1 MHRDLINFN
10 KYLQSL
16 DLRRKIRL
24 KKRMSLI
31 IGLIFLLVILSGC
44 TETNIPITSESE
56 GVWNKYI
63 VYPLSLLIV
72 KVAEIAGGSF
82 GLAIILVTILLRLVL
97 LPLMIKQ
104 TKSSKAMQAIQPEL
118 TKIREKYSSKDQKT
132 QQKLQ
137 EETMK
142 LFQQHGVNP
151 LAGCMPLVVQMPI
164 LIGIYHAIMRTPAL
178 QEHANF
184 LWFDLAAPDP
194 IYLLPLIAGVTTF
207 IQQKITMAGMPNNPQ
222 MAMMLWLMPIMIIV
236 FAINFPAALA
246 LYWVVGNI
254 FMIVQT
260 YLIKG
265 PDIKAAAAAG
275 KAGGAKK

>member
-1 MHRDLINFN
+1 M
-10 KYLQSL
+10 
-16 DLRRKIRL
+16 
-24 KKRMSLI
+24 KKKLPLI
-31 IGLIFLLVILSGC
+31 IGLILIIALVAGC
-44 TETNIPITSESE
+44 TQTNVPITSEST
-56 GVWNKYI
+56 GFWNQYI

-72 KVAEIAGGSF
+72 KIAEFAGGSF
-82 GLAIILVTILLRLVL
+82 GLSIILVTVLIRLVL

-142 LFQQHGVNP
+142 LFQQYGVNP
-151 LAGCMPLVVQMPI
+151 LAGCMPLFIQMPI

-178 QEHANF
+178 KEHATF
-184 LWFDLAAPDP
+184 LWFDLAAPDHL
-194 IYLLPLIAGVTTF
+194 YLLPIIAGVTTF
-207 IQQKITMAGMPNNPQ
+207 IQQKISMAGMQNNPQ
-222 MAMMLWLMPIMIIV
+222 MAMMLWLMPIMIVV
-236 FAINFPAALA
+236 FAIKFPAALA

-265 PDIKAAAAAG
+265 PDLKAAATG
-275 KAGGAKK
+275 KAGGSKK